1 MMLPIDIV
9 SKVGAK
15 HFLLVNPIGDSI
27 EHRVRQTIWSFR
39 LKCHSSLISLISNSN
54 YRINSAQ
61 ICPKQECI
69 SLKMIM
75 FLDIS
80 CKLLTLS
87 VILGHEVCEIVRNPD
102 VLCLLTNRWLVL
114 EGKENQMH

>member
-1 MMLPIDIV
+1 MV
-9 SKVGAK
+9 SVSQMT
-15 HFLLVNPIGDSI
+15 FFN
-27 EHRVRQTIWSFR
+27 
-39 LKCHSSLISLISNSN
+39 NSN

-61 ICPKQECI
+61 ICPKKDCI
-69 SLKMIM
+69 SLKIIM

-114 EGKENQMH
+114 EGKEKEQSRLLIIVEKKLLQWYP